1 MYILAIGV
9 SKLPSTYKA
18 NGWFFSGLAW
28 GHLLRPEDV
37 YVEMCPAG
45 YATPVLAGFHVDPS
59 IATPRHRADPVHKDT
74 AHVKRDV

>member
-1 MYILAIGV
+1 MYSLAIGV
-9 SKLPSTYKA
+9 SKLSSNYKA

-59 IATPRHRADPVHKDT
+59 IATPRHQADPVHKDT
-74 AHVKRDV
+74 AC

>member
-1 MYILAIGV
+1 MSILAIGV

-28 GHLLRPEDV
+28 SHLLRPEDV

-74 AHVKRDV
+74 AC